1 MPMKIFQIN
10 GGVFGSTGK
19 IMFDIAETARQEGHE
34 VLCAA
39 PITSTNRNKQ
49 PGQPYLKIGSFYG
62 RCLNVLLTRLTGC
75 EGCFAVLPTLQLLK
89 QIDQFQ
95 PDVLHI
101 HSIHNSYLN
110 IPMLFR
116 YIKRNNTRVVW
127 TLHDCWA
134 FTGHCA
140 HFDMIGC
147 DKWKTGCRNCPQY
160 QSYPKTYWDNSRIMY
175 VLKQKWFRGVQDLT
189 IVTPSHW
196 LAGIV
201 KQSFLG
207 HYPVK
212 VIHNGIDLSVFQPRE
227 SDFRKRYGCE
237 EKIVLLGVA
246 FGWGKGKGLDV
257 FVELGERLD
266 DRYQIVLVGTD
277 EQVEK
282 ELPQSI
288 IAIRRTQNQ
297 QELAEIY
304 TTADVFVNPTRED
317 NYPTV
322 NMEALACGTPVITFN
337 TGGSPEMLDEACGAV
352 VGKDDVDALEKQ
364 IKALC
369 AERNGRSGY
378 CLEKSKSFEA
388 RRKFRDVI
396 ELYANNYKV

>member
-1 MPMKIFQIN
+1 MKIFQIN